1 MDGAGGDSA
10 ADLFSRVL
18 RGAEHES
25 ASEQSSSSAAAA
37 VGGFLVCLDV
47 PAATEF
53 GVDYE
58 VFRTGSKFQGV
69 KFLPLGIHF
78 VVFRS
83 REQEHGIR
91 QGFFVHVERHAQVIV
106 REWSLEK
113 EELGPPRPSLN
124 VDNLERAVLSF
135 QLDSG
140 LGPYPKQHLKTW
152 QRLSN
157 FMTPSVLQRSGVE
170 FGAIL
175 LPGDAVEDAATST
188 KAQEGVIPYF
198 PDLPRT
204 VRFTAL
210 QKTRADLSAEARTT
224 YHFDRSERLEE
235 LIQTDFGGDW
245 KELIGELQLSFLVF
259 LQLSSLAALEQ
270 WKQFIALLCSCEQAL
285 STHVALFLAFIK
297 LFRTQLEQIPEDF
310 FQDET
315 TSENFLGP
323 CLLSLLE
330 LLEDD
335 DAPPQLRQKAFHL
348 RQLLASR
355 FGWDAGAELLE
366 LDEFAPVVVPED
378 ELRSAATDDVAPLP
392 TATEL
397 QARQQRQ
404 RDEEEAANAAIAA
417 AFLRS

>member
-124 VDNLERAVLSF
+124 VDNLERMAPDALSRW
-135 QLDSG
+135 L
-140 LGPYPKQHLKTW
+140 
-152 QRLSN
+152 
-157 FMTPSVLQRSGVE
+157 GVE

-224 YHFDRSERLEE
+224 YHFDRRLEE

-270 WKQFIALLCSCEQAL
+270 WKQRELPGPVPAVAAGAARGRRRPAADADDSHVCYII
-285 STHVALFLAFIK
+285 STFGA
-297 LFRTQLEQIPEDF
+297 
-310 FQDET
+310 
-315 TSENFLGP
+315 
-323 CLLSLLE
+323 
-330 LLEDD
+330 
-335 DAPPQLRQKAFHL
+335 APTEGVPPAP
-348 RQLLASR
+348 ASR
-355 FGWDAGAELLE
+355 QSLRLGRGRRAAGAGRVRARRGARGRGKCKSKSPAI
-366 LDEFAPVVVPED
+366 LDQKIPCH
-378 ELRSAATDDVAPLP
+378 LRSAATDDVAPLP